1 MGQVAQLAETM
12 AIFASPKSKTIELT
26 KTLDKVKEAII
37 IKSLRKI

>member
-12 AIFASPKSKTIELT
+12 AIFTSPKTKTTELT
-26 KTLDKVKEAII
+26 KTLDEAKEAII